1 MTAGKKNSSKTVNES
16 KEEDLM
22 EQHAYMHFLSS
33 CKNVYSIHS
42 ERSDGARQDT
52 QSSNHHH
59 NAQGYPYLL
68 AQYFQKDTPHVR
80 ISVTGNPDL
89 VSSDWNI
96 K

>member
-42 ERSDGARQDT
+42 ERSDGAGKI
-52 QSSNHHH
+52 HK
-59 NAQGYPYLL
+59 AQITIITH
-68 AQYFQKDTPHVR
+68 KDTRTSWHNTFRKIP
-80 ISVTGNPDL
+80 PM
-89 VSSDWNI
+89 
-96 K
+96 